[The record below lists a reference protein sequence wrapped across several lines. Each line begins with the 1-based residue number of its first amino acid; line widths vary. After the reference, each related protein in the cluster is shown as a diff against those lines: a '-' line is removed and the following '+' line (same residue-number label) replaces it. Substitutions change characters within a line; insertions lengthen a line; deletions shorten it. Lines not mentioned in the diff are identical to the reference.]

1 MLCKEIDTIMRLLVL
16 SVLFFLLTGHCAAQ
30 MIGKRDYDAAFALQA
45 GGTIAMPL
53 PLGHPKATVQA
64 MGGLKMT
71 FPFNRKWFIGAEV
84 NYEKLNFKSSYS
96 IHGEGQASS
105 PEKLKIKVGIE
116 QIEVPVYL
124 KYMLNCN
131 RASVLLGFYGTYVF
145 QSDPHPLH
153 PEDTACPKP
162 DKEWNAGLTLGYE
175 YQLVKR
181 LNVMC
186 RLSMGMRD
194 VIKPEYV
201 QGKSFL
207 PLQASLAISYDILR
221 IGGCGCD

>member
-1 MLCKEIDTIMRLLVL
+1 MLCKEIDTIMRLLVF
-16 SVLFFLLTGHCAAQ
+16 SVLFFLLAGHCTAQ

-45 GGTIAMPL
+45 GAVMAMPL
-53 PLGHPKATVQA
+53 PLGHPQAAVQA
-64 MGGLKMT
+64 MGGVKMT

-84 NYEKLNFKSSYS
+84 NYEELNFKSNYS
-96 IHGEGQASS
+96 IHREGQASS
-105 PEKLKIKVGIE
+105 PEKLKMEVGIQ

-131 RASVLLGFYGTYVF
+131 RASVLLGFYGTYTF
-145 QSDPHPLH
+145 RSDPHALNLEDDAL
-153 PEDTACPKP
+153 PEP
-162 DKEWNAGLTLGYE
+162 DKDWNAGVTLGYE

-181 LNVMC
+181 LHLMC
-186 RLSMGMRD
+186 RLSMGMRE
-194 VIKPEYV
+194 VIGPEYV

-207 PLQASLAISYDILR
+207 PLQVSLALSYDILR